1 MAPYRRRTL
10 LTQMLGATGVV
21 VAGAFASDLD
31 PPAPSSSQREM
42 EKGRDGQE
50 PISNLIAQTHG
61 LLAGSRAPALKSFLK
76 DWPPVSSR
84 RSVTPSTI
92 PALRWL
98 RQIQEL
104 AANFAAPLVG
114 DLVAAAPSLAWRRS
128 YSPTLV
134 GAGFFD
140 NYGWTELAGLTG
152 PLQSK
157 RLACGLLV
165 LGPHQSYPPHRH
177 EAEEIYVPLVGTAA
191 WQHGTGHWR
200 ERPPGAVIH
209 HLRHEPHAMRTG
221 TSPMLALYL
230 WRSENLAQQSHL
242 DPSAEPT

>member
-1 MAPYRRRTL
+1 MAHYRRRTL

-21 VAGAFASDLD
+21 VAEAFASDLD
-31 PPAPSSSQREM
+31 PPAPSSERQV
-42 EKGRDGQE
+42 EKGRDRQE
-50 PISNLIAQTHG
+50 PIDNLVAQTHG
-61 LLAGSRAPALKSFLK
+61 LLAGLRAPELTFFLK

-84 RSVTPSTI
+84 RSVTPSAI

-98 RQIQEL
+98 TQIQEL
-104 AANFAAPLVG
+104 APNFAAPLVG
-114 DLVAAAPSLAWRRS
+114 GLVAAAPSLAWRRS
-128 YSPTLV
+128 YSPALV

-152 PLQSK
+152 PMPSK

-191 WQHGTGHWR
+191 WQHGTDHWR

-209 HLRHEPHAMRTG
+209 HRPHEPHAMQTG
-221 TSPMLALYL
+221 ASPMLALYL

-242 DPSAEPT
+242 DPSPGPT